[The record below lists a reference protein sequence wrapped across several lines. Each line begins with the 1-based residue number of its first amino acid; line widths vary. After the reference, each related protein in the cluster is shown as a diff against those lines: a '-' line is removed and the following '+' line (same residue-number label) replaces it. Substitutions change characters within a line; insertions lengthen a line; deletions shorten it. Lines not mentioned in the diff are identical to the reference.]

1 MTILSRQ
8 DRLLYRRRGQTITM
22 AVDDRLTGLAAPV
35 QGSGHGA
42 LNIGRAAS
50 EAVSILLGE
59 MKRR

>member
-1 MTILSRQ
+1 
-8 DRLLYRRRGQTITM
+8 M

-42 LNIGRAAS
+42 LNIGRAAP

-59 MKRR
+59 VKRR